1 MNYNHSII
9 LHPYTPTGGVVGID
23 PVNLHGYWEYKDGTE
38 GGELTFSRSKG
49 RLCLEDYDGS
59 YTLPRAVITA
69 LRTWGAQ
76 VSTDFE

>member
-1 MNYNHSII
+1 MFRHSII

-23 PVNLHGYWEYKDGTE
+23 PVSLHGYWEYRDGTE
-38 GGELTFSRSKG
+38 GGELTFSRKKG